1 MVKMQ
6 LQRIQGELA
15 RPHRQEQTPRLGDG
29 VPPLNGVPV
38 NPTAAALLTT
48 SSASPGDQQFP
59 TTQAPTPT
67 APADLGPQIRE
78 LQMQESKV
86 GPSQPMDPLDFLT
99 FSYKSLA
106 RADEAVSLQNGSG
119 DSLTIFRNAFEG
131 FVGKRVG
138 NGPGKDIFDNGP
150 QKRRRLCTTDDALLN
165 AMLLSSDG
173 EPDAF
178 MASYGDWAE
187 QIPAV

>member
-1 MVKMQ
+1 MQ

-29 VPPLNGVPV
+29 VPPLNGTLA
-38 NPTAAALLTT
+38 NPAAAALLTT
-48 SSASPGDQQFP
+48 SSASPGDQPFP
-59 TTQAPTPT
+59 ATLAPTP
-67 APADLGPQIRE
+67 AASADLGPQIRE
-78 LQMQESKV
+78 LQIQESKV

-99 FSYKSLA
+99 FSYKTLT
-106 RADEAVSLQNGSG
+106 RADEAAPLQNGTG
-119 DSLTIFRNAFEG
+119 DSLAILRNAFEG
-131 FVGKRVG
+131 FVGKRIG
-138 NGPGKDIFDNGP
+138 NGLGKDMFDNGP
-150 QKRRRLCTTDDALLN
+150 QKRRRLHTSDDALLS